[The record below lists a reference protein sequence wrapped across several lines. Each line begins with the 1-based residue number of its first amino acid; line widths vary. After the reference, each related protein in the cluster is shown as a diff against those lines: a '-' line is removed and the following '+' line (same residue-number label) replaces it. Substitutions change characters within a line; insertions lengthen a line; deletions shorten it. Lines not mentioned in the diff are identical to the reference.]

1 MAEPSGVTAGALSGR
16 SPAFRAGDRDAPLVD
31 LTVGELLTVR
41 AGEYPHTEA
50 LVGTRHGRDDTV
62 RLSYGDLLREARQ
75 VAAALRALVDPGD
88 YVALWAPNTVEW
100 TIVQYGAALADVI
113 LVAVNPVLRDA
124 DLDYVLRHSRA
135 RVLIHADRSRDYDLA
150 TVAQRVCADIPG
162 IRRISLSQWAQWL
175 SAPVG
180 ELAVSTARADSAV
193 MLQYTS
199 GTTGRPKGVLLTHRA
214 LVNVARLTMQACG
227 VEAGSVCF
235 NPLPLFHTAG
245 CVIATLGP
253 AWLGGTAVLCER
265 FDAADALAALAREN
279 VTVLFYVPAVLLA
292 LLAAQRAGSAPAP
305 ALRII
310 MGGAAVVSGELIDG
324 AAAVFGAEVYNLYG
338 QTELAPVL
346 SLTRP
351 GDTREDKLTTVGR
364 QLPHV
369 DCKVIDPDTGA
380 TLNTGEVGEICA
392 RGYQQF
398 IEYLHDPAAT
408 ARALDPEGFV
418 RTGDLGWMD
427 DRGYLR
433 VTGRLKELIIRG
445 GENIAPAEVETVI
458 AEHDDVLD
466 VVAVA
471 LPDERLGEIVAVACR
486 IGTAEPEGL
495 REALIAH
502 ARARMPAY
510 KIPAR
515 WFVTGEFPIT
525 PTGKVQRF
533 ALRDA
538 MLADELAE
546 L

>member
-1 MAEPSGVTAGALSGR
+1 MTEPSGVIAGDVSGR
-16 SPAFRAGDRDAPLVD
+16 SPAFRAGDRDSPLVD

-41 AGEYPHTEA
+41 AGEHPDAEA
-50 LVGTRHGRDDTV
+50 LVGTRHGREDTV
-62 RLSYGDLLREARQ
+62 RLTYGDLLLQARQ
-75 VAAALRALVDPGD
+75 VASALRALVDPGD

-135 RVLIHADRSRDYDLA
+135 RVLIHAERSRDYDLA
-150 TVAQRVCADIPG
+150 AVAQRVCADIPG
-162 IRRISLSQWAQWL
+162 IHRISLANWTQWL
-175 SAPVG
+175 SAPAG
-180 ELAVSTARADSAV
+180 ELEAGSVDVDSAV

-214 LVNVARLTMQACG
+214 LVNVARFTMQACG

-253 AWLGGTAVLCER
+253 AWLGGTVVLCER
-265 FDAADALAALAREN
+265 FDPAQTLAILVREN

-292 LLAAQRAGSAPAP
+292 LLAAQRAVGSPAP
-305 ALRII
+305 PLRVI
-310 MGGAAVVSGELIDG
+310 MGGAAVVSSELIDG
-324 AAAVFGAEVYNLYG
+324 AAAVFGAQVYNLYG

-351 GDTREDKLTTVGR
+351 EDTREDKLTTVGR

-380 TLNTGEVGEICA
+380 TLCVGEVGEICA

-408 ARALDPEGFV
+408 AGALDPEGFV

-427 DRGYLR
+427 ERGYLR

-445 GENIAPAEVETVI
+445 GENISPAEVEMVI

-471 LPDERLGEIVAVACR
+471 LPDRRLGEVVAVACR
-486 IGTAEPEGL
+486 VDAAAPVGL

-515 WFVTGEFPIT
+515 WFVTSEFPTT

-533 ALRDA
+533 VLRDA

>member
-1 MAEPSGVTAGALSGR
+1 MAEPSDVIAGALSGR

-175 SAPVG
+175 SEPVG
-180 ELAVSTARADSAV
+180 ELADSTARADSAV

-214 LVNVARLTMQACG
+214 LVNVARLTMHACG

-253 AWLGGTAVLCER
+253 AWLGGTAVLFER
-265 FDAADALAALAREN
+265 FDPADALAALAREN

-292 LLAAQRAGSAPAP
+292 LLAAQRAGSTPAP
-305 ALRII
+305 ALRVI
-310 MGGAAVVSGELIDG
+310 MGGAAVVSSELIDG

-408 ARALDPEGFV
+408 ARALDPDGFV
-418 RTGDLGWMD
+418 RTGDLGSID

-445 GENIAPAEVETVI
+445 GENISPAEVETVI

-471 LPDERLGEIVAVACR
+471 LPDERLGEVVAVACR
-486 IGTAEPEGL
+486 IDSAEPEGL

-515 WFVTGEFPIT
+515 WFVTSEFPIT

-533 ALRDA
+533 ALREA

>member
-1 MAEPSGVTAGALSGR
+1 MAEPSGAIAGAVHGR

-31 LTVGELLTVR
+31 MTVGELLTAR
-41 AGEYPHTEA
+41 AAEHPHAEA
-50 LVGTRHGRDDTV
+50 LVGTRHGGDDTV
-62 RLSYGDLLREARQ
+62 RLSYGDLLREAHQ
-75 VAAALRALVDPGD
+75 VAAALRALVEPGD

-100 TIVQYGAALADVI
+100 TIIQYGAALADVI
-113 LVAVNPVLRDA
+113 LVAVNPVLRDG
-124 DLDYVLRHSRA
+124 DLDYVLRHSGA
-135 RVLIHADRSRDYDLA
+135 RVLIHADRSRDYDLSA
-150 TVAQRVCADIPG
+150 VARRVCAGIPDIH
-162 IRRISLSQWAQWL
+162 RISLSQWSQWL
-175 SAPVG
+175 SAPG
-180 ELAVSTARADSAV
+180 GHFADSVADADTPV

-214 LVNVARLTMQACG
+214 LVNVARFTMQAGG

-265 FDAADALAALAREN
+265 FDAADALAALVREN

-292 LLAAQRAGSAPAP
+292 LLAAQRASSAPAP
-305 ALRII
+305 VLRVI

-351 GDTREDKLTTVGR
+351 GDTRQDKLTTVGR
-364 QLPHV
+364 PLPHV

-380 TLNTGEVGEICA
+380 TLNAGEVGEICA

-398 IEYLHDPAAT
+398 VEYLHDPAAT
-408 ARALDPEGFV
+408 ARALDSEGYV
-418 RTGDLGWMD
+418 RTGDLGSLD
-427 DRGYLR
+427 ERGYLR
-433 VTGRLKELIIRG
+433 ITGRLKELIIRG
-445 GENIAPAEVETVI
+445 GENISPAEVESVI
-458 AEHDDVLD
+458 AEHADVLD

-471 LPDERLGEIVAVACR
+471 LPDERLGEVVAVACR
-486 IGTAEPEGL
+486 IDGAVREGL
-495 REALIAH
+495 HEALIAH
-502 ARARMPAY
+502 ARARMPGY
-510 KIPAR
+510 KVPAR
-515 WFVTGEFPIT
+515 WFVVDEYPVT

-533 ALRDA
+533 ALREA
-538 MLADELAE
+538 MLTEQLVEL
-546 L
+546 